1 VFSNLLANALR
12 FTPPGGKVR
21 LEAVAAGQGVRFSVR
36 DSGPGISPEHR
47 ARVFE
52 RFYRVPG
59 QESPGVGLGLAIAR
73 EIVELH
79 HGRLSLDCPPEGG
92 CAFHFEI
99 PGAAAPEPLE
109 V

>member
-1 VFSNLLANALR
+1 
-12 FTPPGGKVR
+12 
-21 LEAVAAGQGVRFSVR
+21 VRFSVI
-36 DSGPGISPEHR
+36 DSGPGISADQR

-92 CAFHFEI
+92 CSFHFEI
-99 PGAAAPEPLE
+99 PGAPAPEPSE